1 MEAITLGKL
10 AIPLTRLAV
19 LIGIGVT
26 LALGAWFARRQPA
39 LKNWAGGAVLS
50 GFALG
55 RAGYVLSHL
64 DAYAHAPWT
73 ALYFWQGEFSLLWG
87 LVGALTYTGV
97 RLGRRYAAVGLA
109 VVSLGTGVAV
119 WAGTTYAFQ
128 ASAAAQPQTLPA
140 LELSAALTGEAVD
153 LRQFAGRPIVANLWA
168 TWCPPCRREMP
179 VLAQAAADHPDVV
192 FAFANQ
198 GESADTIRSF
208 LEGQGLDLEH
218 VLLDAD
224 SEVASHFRARAL
236 PTTLFFGTDGEL
248 AAVHLGEVSRA
259 RLSDYLREID

>member
-19 LIGIGVT
+19 LFGIGVT
-26 LALGAWFARRQPA
+26 LMLGAWFARRQPA

-55 RAGYVLSHL
+55 RAGYVLAHL

-97 RLGRRYAAVGLA
+97 RLGRRYAAAGLA
-109 VVSLGTGVAV
+109 VISLGAGVAV
-119 WAGTTYAFQ
+119 WAGATYAFQ
-128 ASAAAQPQTLPA
+128 ASGKAQPQTLPA
-140 LELSAALTGEAVD
+140 LEIPALTGKAVD
-153 LRQFAGRPIVANLWA
+153 LRQFEDRPVVVNLWA

-179 VLAQAAADHPDVV
+179 VLEQAAADHPDVV

-218 VLLDAD
+218 VLLDTD
-224 SEVASHFRARAL
+224 SEVGSHFRARAL
-236 PTTLFFGTDGEL
+236 PTTLFFSTNGEL
-248 AAVHLGEVSRA
+248 TAVHLGEVSRA
-259 RLSDYLREID
+259 RLSDYLREIE